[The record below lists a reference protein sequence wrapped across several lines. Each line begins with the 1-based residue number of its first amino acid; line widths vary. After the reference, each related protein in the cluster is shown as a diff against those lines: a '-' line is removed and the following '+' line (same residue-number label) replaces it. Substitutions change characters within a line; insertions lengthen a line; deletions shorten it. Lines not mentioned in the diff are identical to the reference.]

1 MKTGRMIR
9 GVVRHVLGQLI
20 APEWPVSPVS
30 ARHALPSW
38 LYSADDEASRP
49 SDRLLGTAVRCI
61 DLARSMDLADISNRI
76 PPPLVRYPD
85 VWPGEHYKLL
95 ASMVAVLAPRLVI
108 EIGTAEGLSALTL
121 KKYLQPGGQL
131 VTFDLIPW
139 REYPGSLVVPGDF
152 ADGRLKQRIGDLAD
166 PGVFQQHADLLTAAD
181 LLFVDAPKDGRFE
194 PAFLKN
200 LGGLSRSA
208 PLVVLYDIRVWNM
221 LSTWRA
227 ITKPKIDLT
236 SFGHWSGT
244 GLIEWCMQ

>member
-1 MKTGRMIR
+1 
-9 GVVRHVLGQLI
+9 
-20 APEWPVSPVS
+20 
-30 ARHALPSW
+30 
-38 LYSADDEASRP
+38 
-49 SDRLLGTAVRCI
+49 
-61 DLARSMDLADISNRI
+61 MDLADISNRI
-76 PPPLVRYPD
+76 PPPLIRYPD

-95 ASMVAVLAPRLVI
+95 AAMVALLAPRLVI

-121 KKYLQPGGQL
+121 KKYLQADGQL

-139 REYPGSLVVPGDF
+139 REYPGSVLVPEDF

-166 PGVFQQHADLLTAAD
+166 PGVFQQHAELLTAAD

-194 PAFLKN
+194 PTFLKN
-200 LGGLSRSA
+200 LGGLLRSA
-208 PLVVLYDIRVWNM
+208 PLVVLDDIRVWNM

-227 ITKPKIDLT
+227 ITKPKIGLT

>member
-1 MKTGRMIR
+1 MKKSGRENHRIPTARLLLNRRKKHLLEGVTIRTGQMVR

-20 APEWPVSPVS
+20 TPEWPVSPVS

-95 ASMVAVLAPRLVI
+95 ASMVAVLAPRRVI

-131 VTFDLIPW
+131 VTFDLTLAGIPGE
-139 REYPGSLVVPGDF
+139 RPRPRGLRRP
-152 ADGRLKQRIGDLAD
+152 RLKQRI
-166 PGVFQQHADLLTAAD
+166 
-181 LLFVDAPKDGRFE
+181 R
-194 PAFLKN
+194 
-200 LGGLSRSA
+200 
-208 PLVVLYDIRVWNM
+208 
-221 LSTWRA
+221 
-227 ITKPKIDLT
+227 
-236 SFGHWSGT
+236 
-244 GLIEWCMQ
+244 